1 MLSAELDGPFCWSL
15 KDKSAERNV
24 DGGFGEQRVYGELTR
39 GHKHVFAKSLL
50 LFCHVVRT

>member
-15 KDKSAERNV
+15 EDKSAERNV
-24 DGGFGEQRVYGELTR
+24 DGGFGELTR
-39 GHKHVFAKSLL
+39 GHQRVLAKSLL